1 MNILQLSFHA
11 SPFSEIGKNDGG
23 GMSVYVQQISK
34 HLSEKHNVTVVT
46 GEKAESF
53 KNKNLEFISLEIFE
67 PELNVE
73 DKEIHLQEFKNRL
86 EEFIDL
92 KSFDVIHAHY
102 WLSGLVAKEFSNEL
116 NIPFVFTSHSLGV
129 FLDGYNK
136 ERVDC
141 EKIVMTSSNLV
152 TASSVFEIMLITDTY
167 KVDENKI
174 KRVTPGV
181 DRKIFSPDLSVKKEN
196 IFLSIGRIQ
205 EQKGQLKT
213 LEFLNS
219 FRKIENNFKCY
230 FIGGP
235 SGKTGNEYLQEL
247 KESVINFKLETH
259 VEFLNSLSQEE
270 IIELLNK
277 AKLLIHTSQFETF
290 GLVAIEANSMG
301 VPVLS
306 VNNGSLMEVIENNKN
321 GYLSEN
327 LLDGNVNNFVNN
339 LLNDKK
345 KELEKINKD
354 TIEEIKIAAEF
365 ALNSKYPKDS
375 ELFKDVYV

>member
-73 DKEIHLQEFKNRL
+73 DKEIHLQEFKNKL
-86 EEFIDL
+86 EESLDL

-102 WLSGLVAKEFSNEL
+102 WLSGLVAKEISNEL

-167 KVDENKI
+167 KVDENKV
-174 KRVTPGV
+174 KKVTPGV
-181 DRKIFSPDLSVKKEN
+181 DRKIFSPDLTVKKEN

-205 EQKGQLKT
+205 EQKGQFQT
-213 LEFLNS
+213 LEFLNN
-219 FRKIENNFKCY
+219 FKKIENDFKCI

-235 SGKTGNEYLQEL
+235 SGKYGNEYLHEL
-247 KESVINFKLETH
+247 KQTVKDFNLEENI
-259 VEFLNSLSQEE
+259 EFLDNLPQIK

-277 AKLLIHTSQFETF
+277 AKLLIHTSEFETF
-290 GLVAIEANSMG
+290 GLVAIEANTMG
-301 VPVLS
+301 VPVLTT
-306 VNNGSLMEVIENNKN
+306 NNGSLMELIENNRN
-321 GYLSEN
+321 GYLSKD
-327 LLDGNVNNFVNN
+327 LVDRNVNRFVKN
-339 LLNDKK
+339 LLNDNKK
-345 KELEKINKD
+345 FKEISLDCLRISKDYDWKATTSNLNKLYEGL
-354 TIEEIKIAAEF
+354 I
-365 ALNSKYPKDS
+365 
-375 ELFKDVYV
+375 